1 MKRCILLVA
10 LALWLVSCTSPAPTL
25 APQATYT
32 PLPTYTPYPTFTLV
46 PIATSELVARPMNT
60 PTPKAASSTQASSS
74 TASCIAWTDASDH
87 LNETTCV
94 RGTVSSASQNGSTF
108 FINFDNT
115 RTSFYGVSFKYT
127 WDNLRGKC
135 IELSGKISPYNGRPQ
150 IVIDKQEQLQEC
162 KAE

>member
-1 MKRCILLVA
+1 MKRSILLVA
-10 LALWLVSCTSPAPTL
+10 LGLVLVSCNSLAPTTT
-25 APQATYT
+25 PPPTYT
-32 PLPTYTPYPTFTLV
+32 PLPTYTPCPTFTPVSAAASSL
-46 PIATSELVARPMNT
+46 AARPINT
-60 PTPKAASSTQASSS
+60 PTPKSASSAQASSS
-74 TASCIAWTDASDH
+74 SSSCIAWTDAGDH

-150 IVIDKQEQLQEC
+150 IVIDRQEQIKMC
-162 KAE
+162 AD